1 ASLKDMLHWCEH
13 LVDSEGL
20 FLALKGQYPQDEIK
34 EVSNHYQVI
43 RTENLTVPNLVGE
56 RHLVWIKKA

>member
-1 ASLKDMLHWCEH
+1 MLVWFEH

-20 FLALKGQYPQDEIK
+20 FLSLKGQYPQDEIE
-34 EVSNHYQVI
+34 EVINHYQVI
-43 RTENLTVPNLVGE
+43 RTENLTVPHLVCE